1 VTIPRTVSPE
11 TLDVLPVNDARAV
24 RSRRDLQRVNRVLGT
39 RGIVM
44 RGMASAIGKFSGGL
58 PLRVLEL
65 GGGDGSVMLGIARKL
80 STSLAAHLTLLD
92 RLPLVDADTS
102 TAFARLGWSLQTLS
116 VDVVAWAAAPLPPD
130 LPRRWDVIVAN
141 LFLHHFED
149 PLLAELLSA
158 IAGRCDL
165 FVACEPRRAPLALI
179 GSHLIGAIGVNK
191 VTREDAVL
199 SVHAGFRGAELS
211 RLWPRDHDAW
221 LLQEHTAGPF
231 SHFFR
236 AARRGVGAVG
246 TV

>member
-11 TLDVLPVNDARAV
+11 TLDVLPVSDARAV
-24 RSRRDLQRVNRVLGT
+24 RSRHDLRRVNRVLGT
-39 RGIVM
+39 RGIVV
-44 RGMASAIGKFSGGL
+44 RGMEPALRKVSGDS

-65 GGGDGSVMLGIARKL
+65 GGGDGIVMLGIARKL
-80 STSLAAHLTLLD
+80 SASLAAHLTLLD
-92 RLPLVDADTS
+92 RLPLVDADTGTS
-102 TAFARLGWSLQTLS
+102 FARLGWSVQTLT
-116 VDVVAWAAAPLPPD
+116 VDVFDWAAAPLPPD

-149 PLLAELLSA
+149 PSLAELLST
-158 IAGRCDL
+158 IAARCNL

-179 GSHLIGAIGVNK
+179 GSHLIGALGVNK

-221 LLQEHTAGPF
+221 LLQEHAAGPF

-236 AARRGVGAVG
+236 AARRAVGAARTG
-246 TV
+246 